1 MVKMETWVQAS
12 TQTLK
17 EQTNQIGQ
25 IITQLQESKQ
35 DPHDKFTTSIDILK
49 QLHEVTIIRANMTSR
64 LVEEYAK
71 LYKEKKELEQK
82 YDELVQRNIHGWVC

>member
-1 MVKMETWVQAS
+1 MVKMETWV
-12 TQTLK
+12 QTLK
-17 EQTNQIGQ
+17 EQTNQISQ
-25 IITQLQESKQ
+25 IITRLQESKQ
-35 DPHDKFTTSIDILK
+35 DPHDILK

-64 LVEEYAK
+64 LMEEYAK